1 MGIQQ
6 EQIEWIVREVVRRLE
21 AASTPGSTSDSK
33 PAASENNSSELR
45 LSVPVISVARLEG
58 KLSGVKQVVVSKTA
72 VVTPAAKDLLRDQ
85 KIALVRGEVTK
96 PGNTWKLSLVAGLAE
111 TTFEPASLWREIKAE
126 NIQIEELARTGVAS
140 VTTELCEQVT
150 RGGRLGILL
159 TTNVAAAV
167 CLANR
172 TSGVRAAEARCA
184 TSTRDAVRGVGVNL
198 LVVNPVG
205 KSTFELKRM
214 IGVLLAG
221 GGDCPAEWQGKLD

>member
-1 MGIQQ
+1 MALGQ

-21 AASTPGSTSDSK
+21 AASAPSSTSQSM
-33 PAASENNSSELR
+33 PVASDCGKSELR

-58 KLSGVKQVVVSKTA
+58 RLSGVKQLVVSKTA

-96 PGNTWKLSLVAGLAE
+96 PENAWKLSLVAGVAE
-111 TTFEPASLWREIKAE
+111 TNFEPASLWRELQKEGA
-126 NIQIEELARTGVAS
+126 QIEELARTGLAR
-140 VTTELCEQVT
+140 VTTELCEQVM

-159 TTNVAAAV
+159 TTNVSAAV

-172 TSGVRAAEARCA
+172 TKGVRAAEARCA

-205 KSTFELKRM
+205 KSTFELRRM